1 MAGKHT
7 LLNRTKSMR
16 RSILALLTVG
26 IFVFASSSD
35 LRAQEAAAEA
45 PADASEE
52 AAPETPTD
60 VQVVEATIINP
71 GAFEPMELNVE
82 FSGSGDD
89 LAAAITIPG
98 MEMRIDL
105 NDLLVADDEFSFS
118 LVNPGGQAIECA
130 LYQLDD
136 ESYRG
141 ECMAEGEGEPAEMT
155 LGAFE
160 R

>member
-1 MAGKHT
+1 
-7 LLNRTKSMR
+7 MR
-16 RSILALLTVG
+16 RSISALLVAG
-26 IFVFASSSD
+26 IFVFAGTSD
-35 LRAQEAAAEA
+35 VLAQDAAADVA
-45 PADASEE
+45 EE
-52 AAPETPTD
+52 VVVETQID

-105 NDLLVADDEFSFS
+105 TDLVLANDEFSFS
-118 LVNPGGQAIECA
+118 LTNPGGQEIECS

-141 ECMAEGEGEPAEMT
+141 ECTAEGEDEAAEMT

-160 R
+160 K

>member
-1 MAGKHT
+1 
-7 LLNRTKSMR
+7 MR
-16 RSILALLTVG
+16 RSTFALLAAG
-26 IFVFASSSD
+26 MFIFAGTSELS
-35 LRAQEAAAEA
+35 AQDAAA
-45 PADASEE
+45 ADETTA
-52 AAPETPTD
+52 ETPTD

-71 GAFEPMELNVE
+71 GAFEPMDLNVE

-89 LAAAITIPG
+89 LAAVITIPG

-118 LVNPGGQAIECA
+118 LINPGGQAIECN

-141 ECMAEGEGEPAEMT
+141 ECMAEGEGEAAEMT

>member
-1 MAGKHT
+1 MK
-7 LLNRTKSMR
+7 
-16 RSILALLTVG
+16 RSTLALLAAG
-26 IFVFASSSD
+26 MFIFAGTTD
-35 LRAQEAAAEA
+35 LRAQDAAADVTE
-45 PADASEE
+45 DVVV
-52 AAPETPTD
+52 ETQID

-71 GAFEPMELNVE
+71 GAFEPMDLNVE

-98 MEMRIDL
+98 MEMRIDM
-105 NDLLVADDEFSFS
+105 NDLLVGDDEFSFS
-118 LVNPGGQAIECA
+118 LVNPGGQAIDCT

-141 ECMAEGEGEPAEMT
+141 ECMAEGEDESAEMT